1 MSVTRSDAATL
12 LAVVQAFDHRNVA
25 EADVMAWADALH
37 DLEPAECAE
46 AIRSY
51 FRDSDAWLM
60 PSSVR
65 QRVKALRD
73 TRATRE
79 AQDSRRRE
87 AIEGRRD
94 PEESHEGYL
103 AVSQVLAEHMAAN
116 RPMPSAYDQGQADA
130 DDAARQ
136 VPCPWCK
143 ARPRQ
148 RCTTPQTG
156 KQLSRSHPAR
166 FDAALE
172 ATR

>member
-1 MSVTRSDAATL
+1 MTITKADAAEL
-12 LAVVQAFDHRNVA
+12 LTVA
-25 EADVMAWADALH
+25 AGIDQRRIGETDAIAWADLLH
-37 DLEPAECAE
+37 DLDRDDCIAAIKAHYRASTEWLRPAHIRQQVNAE
-46 AIRSY
+46 RQARAERTH
-51 FRDSDAWLM
+51 RDDM
-60 PSSVR
+60 R
-65 QRVKALRD
+65 Q
-73 TRATRE
+73 
-79 AQDSRRRE
+79 
-87 AIEGRRD
+87 AIEARRD

-156 KQLSRSHPAR
+156 KQLTRSHPAR
-166 FDAALE
+166 FDAAME